1 VDTQAALV
9 FGYIGF
15 FCAHIEL
22 FCARPCLT
30 TVTPESPTLAPLS
43 SVNPGSDLVSIDTVV
58 AVVEPVGLGRRVQ
71 GSLCGAFSF
80 DMTY

>member
-1 VDTQAALV
+1 MKTQAALV

-15 FCAHIEL
+15 FCAHIGL

-80 DMTY
+80 DTAY